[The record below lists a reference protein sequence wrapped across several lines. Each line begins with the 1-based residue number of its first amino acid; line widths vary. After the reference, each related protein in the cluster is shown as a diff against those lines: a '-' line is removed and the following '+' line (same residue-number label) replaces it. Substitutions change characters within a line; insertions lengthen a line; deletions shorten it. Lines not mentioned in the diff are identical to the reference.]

1 MNCLPGHLPSPVRLY
16 FLGMWEEFITSTHEC
31 QRLDYTPRYST
42 IPIVTQESVSTHSY
56 WVTVYTAMI
65 HTALDPNDTDTLA
78 ACLTHA
84 ITHDILEGIGSGD
97 IVRTFKY
104 RTKALKEAIDE
115 AENQIMEESPL
126 SLKRLFSIVNS
137 LREKTK
143 KSDYINSVVKAADFM
158 SLHNF
163 MIREVERGNRE
174 IKPYYERM
182 IKDLRSM
189 EENNRGVIF
198 VTGGKEFILS
208 NFYMELARNAEGKAL
223 K

>member
-16 FLGMWEEFITSTHEC
+16 FLDMWEEFITSTHEC

>member
-1 MNCLPGHLPSPVRLY
+1 
-16 FLGMWEEFITSTHEC
+16 MWEEFISATHEC

-42 IPIVTQESVSTHSY
+42 IPVVTQESVSIHSY

-65 HTALDPNDTDTLA
+65 HTALNPDDIDTLA

-84 ITHDILEGIGSGD
+84 ITHDMIEGIGSGD

-115 AENQIMEESPL
+115 AESQVMDESPL
-126 SLKRLFSIVNS
+126 SLKRLFSIVSS
-137 LREKTK
+137 LKKKTEKT
-143 KSDYINSVVKAADFM
+143 DYIDSVVKAADFM

-163 MIREVERGNRE
+163 MIREVDRGNRE
-174 IKPYYERM
+174 IEPYYERM
-182 IKDLRSM
+182 IQDLQSM
-189 EENNRGVIF
+189 ADKNREVHF
-198 VTGGKEFILS
+198 VTGGKDFFPSEF
-208 NFYMELARNAEGKAL
+208 YEELVNNARKKAF